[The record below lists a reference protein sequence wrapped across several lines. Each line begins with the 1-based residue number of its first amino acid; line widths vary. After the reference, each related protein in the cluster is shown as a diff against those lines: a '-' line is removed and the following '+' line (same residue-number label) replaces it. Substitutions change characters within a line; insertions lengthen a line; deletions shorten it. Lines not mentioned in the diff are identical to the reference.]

1 MCRALS
7 PAETRRSMAELLA
20 LYQNQF
26 LVFVLILTRISGLVM
41 SAPVLGLKTA
51 PMQIRAF
58 LAVSLA
64 VMVTPFYWQATA
76 TMPASVIGLAG
87 MLVQEMLLGL
97 SLGLSIL
104 VLFSGLQVTGQIMG
118 QLSGMSLAE
127 SYDPS
132 QDASV
137 PIFTEVIDK
146 VTLAVFVIIGG
157 HRELMQVLL
166 DTFRWMPPGKAV
178 MGPTLLD
185 ALTEI
190 TCTSLA
196 MGVRAA
202 APALIALLLAN
213 LVLGLISR
221 TLPQLNVM
229 AVGFGLNIMIVLIV
243 AAASLGAVVW
253 LFQEASWD
261 TIDTMRDAFEGL
273 LVPEA

>member
-1 MCRALS
+1 
-7 PAETRRSMAELLA
+7 MADLLA
-20 LYQNQF
+20 LYHHQF

-58 LAVSLA
+58 LAVALA
-64 VMVTPFYWQATA
+64 VMITPFHWDTIAL
-76 TMPASVIGLAG
+76 MPSSTIGLAG
-87 MLVQEMLLGL
+87 MLIQEMLLGL
-97 SLGLSIL
+97 ALGLSIH

-137 PIFTEVIDK
+137 PIFTEIMDK

-166 DTFRWMPPGKAV
+166 DTFRWMPPGKTV

-185 ALTEI
+185 ALTEV
-190 TCTSLA
+190 TCNSLA
-196 MGVRAA
+196 LGVRAA
-202 APALIALLLAN
+202 APALVSLLLAN

-229 AVGFGLNIMIVLIV
+229 AVGFGLNIMIVMIV

-261 TIDTMRDAFEGL
+261 TLDTMRDAFEGL
-273 LVPEA
+273 LHQEA